1 MKNGKSVLK
10 FLGIVF
16 LIIGIAGGITGFLLA
31 LFVPGVLLFGIIFG
45 GVLTL
50 FALAGSICLIIY
62 AMTDSRNLL
71 QKGKYVYAEIVDID
85 VKVNQQIHVDRITM
99 NPYYIICKYTTPDGT
114 EYFFKSKSLL
124 YNPSALVQDK
134 QLKVYV
140 DLEKPRKY
148 YVDTSSIL
156 PDDAVLHKFKFDST
170 SNAERLIK
178 EGQYIE
184 AVTCGV
190 ELIGRIKV
198 NSVVKPMYLK
208 LTPGIAEQ
216 FQIATDDKNRVFIG
230 YVVLCR
236 YQAPDGTIH
245 IFASKGRLGEPDR
258 EYKGETVKVY
268 YSGDGFKYYHVALP
282 EMSKQDG
289 IL

>member
-1 MKNGKSVLK
+1 M
-10 FLGIVF
+10 
-16 LIIGIAGGITGFLLA
+16 
-31 LFVPGVLLFGIIFG
+31 
-45 GVLTL
+45 LTL

-62 AMTDSRNLL
+62 AITDNRNLL
-71 QKGKYVYAEIVDID
+71 QKGKYVYAE
-85 VKVNQQIHVDRITM
+85 
-99 NPYYIICKYTTPDGT
+99 
-114 EYFFKSKSLL
+114 
-124 YNPSALVQDK
+124 
-134 QLKVYV
+134 
-140 DLEKPRKY
+140 
-148 YVDTSSIL
+148 
-156 PDDAVLHKFKFDST
+156 
-170 SNAERLIK
+170 RLIK
-178 EGQYIE
+178 GGQYIE

-208 LTPGIAEQ
+208 LTRGIAEQ